1 MSFFSRLF
9 RRKKTGIYKVDARI
23 PLRITGKYISL
34 ELHYANNFTHDEKL
48 FYIDMLNIAATV
60 FNSVEFKIFVTSERE
75 MLFMRNY
82 TPVEI
87 YNYFMSG
94 KSTIEPVEDND
105 IDIKITMYNDLFSNV
120 IGYTF
125 PNVADTWLNRKYF
138 YFNDAGKALL
148 VGNLCHEYMHKL
160 NFTHSYKNPE
170 QMSVPYFYGNIASF
184 LAKKII
190 KGQMLTPL

>member
-9 RRKKTGIYKVDARI
+9 RRKKTGVIQANFNL
-23 PLRITGKYISL
+23 PLKISGSNISI
-34 ELHYANNFTHDEKL
+34 ELHYANNFTKDEKI
-48 FYIDMLNIAATV
+48 FYLDMLNIALKV
-60 FNSVEFKIFVTSERE
+60 FNSIEFKILVTSERDI
-75 MLFMRNY
+75 LFTKNH

-94 KSTIEPVEDND
+94 KSTIEPKEDHD
-105 IDIKITMYNDLFSNV
+105 IDVKISLYYDLFSNV
-120 IGYTF
+120 IGYTY
-125 PNVADTWLNRKYF
+125 PNVEDTWLNRKYF
-138 YFNDAGKALL
+138 NFTDAGKALL

-160 NFTHSYKNPE
+160 GFNHSFKNPE

-184 LAKKII
+184 LARKIM